1 VAQLQTLT
9 GFITII
15 KVVRLAVKVGLQ
27 RIPLD
32 LHILLL
38 MALVHYI
45 QAQHMLGIIGQ
56 IQVQQLIRD
65 SILLLE
71 HRHLLL

>member
-1 VAQLQTLT
+1 
-9 GFITII
+9 
-15 KVVRLAVKVGLQ
+15 VVRLAVKVGLQ

-45 QAQHMLGIIGQ
+45 LVLHMLGIIGQ
-56 IQVQQLIRD
+56 AQVQQLIQD

-71 HRHLLL
+71 QVQVLL